1 MDGDEPGLPAGLPD
15 AGQDREG
22 PGGPSH
28 HDLVDL
34 SQAVVPAELAH
45 RDDEVLPGHHD
56 DLLDQGTGLQG
67 QQGADQHR
75 LVSQG

>member
-1 MDGDEPGLPAGLPD
+1 MAMSPVSRLASRMPARTERVRV
-15 AGQDREG
+15 A
-22 PGGPSH
+22 
-28 HDLVDL
+28 L